1 MYFIYLEDFYLIVI
15 IEVEF
20 DYFKHYMDFIVK
32 SSFIKLDYVT
42 KLKKIFFTEVSWLI
56 IK

>member
-42 KLKKIFFTEVSWLI
+42 KLKKIFFTEVS
-56 IK
+56 